1 MAEYRPES
9 LLKWLKTAALAGFL
23 AGGVAGA
30 MFAAIPLVLLKE
42 WERCH
47 DRSSPGNRASR

>member
-42 WERCH
+42 CSGVTTGRA
-47 DRSSPGNRASR
+47 PGTE